1 VGCWR
6 ADVLVVGALCRGFVF
21 QTFNLLSSL
30 TALENVMLPM
40 ILAGTRLACV
50 SCRVVSLVVCGVR
63 VSCRADMRRRAGKYN
78 RAERRQRAIQLLT
91 RVGMGKRLDH
101 LPSQLSGTP
110 PKKKKKTKT
119 KQNNKTI
126 KTNNDIYKK

>member
-1 VGCWR
+1 
-6 ADVLVVGALCRGFVF
+6 
-21 QTFNLLSSL
+21 
-30 TALENVMLPM
+30 
-40 ILAGTRLACV
+40 
-50 SCRVVSLVVCGVR
+50 
-63 VSCRADMRRRAGKYN
+63 MRRRAGKYN

-110 PKKKKKTKT
+110 PKKKKTKT